1 MNREAIL
8 ALANEAARDPS
19 RAARL
24 ASLIADE
31 LAAEDGGGPLSRA
44 PSGYFYAPA
53 HSWLIQAQGLAVEPL
68 PTPQNPQ
75 AQPITQTSNVAIP
88 LRVPF
93 DAILLGGA
101 AWAQPTAQPAL
112 NAQTVTL
119 DDVALTS
126 VLSNAIDGRDL
137 FSMQIGIDGQTW
149 FSSDGR
155 DPMMFPASTIM
166 GSRRMPRV
174 MAWTVRRNS
183 IIQCKFRNV
192 CNVPLDGTDP
202 AAVTPPLLSCAVA
215 FYALNLESP

>member
-1 MNREAIL
+1 MNRDAIL

-44 PSGYFYAPA
+44 PAAYFYAPA
-53 HSWLIQAQGLAVEPL
+53 HQWLIQAQGLVVEPL
-68 PTPQNPQ
+68 PTDQNPQ
-75 AQPITQTSNVAIP
+75 AMPITQTANVAIP

-101 AWAQPTAQPAL
+101 AWSQPTAQPVQ
-112 NAQTVTL
+112 NATTVSL
-119 DDVALTS
+119 GDVTNANG
-126 VLSNAIDGRDL
+126 LSNSIDGRDL
-137 FSMQIGIDGQTW
+137 FSLQIGIDGQTW

-155 DPMMFPASTIM
+155 DPMLFPASTIM
-166 GSRRMPRV
+166 GSRLRPRA

-183 IIQCKFRNV
+183 IIQAKFRNV
-192 CNVPLDGTDP
+192 CNVPLDGVPTT
-202 AAVTPPLLSCAVA
+202 AITPPVLSCAVA
-215 FYALNLESP
+215 FYALNLEAP